1 MSNTMTLN
9 PAKKLRLRPSIL
21 TLFVILTLP
30 VFAAIVALSYVSNER
45 TARSNAYELAERFRI
60 DAIASIQS
68 VFAPIKSLVSSAA
81 AIGNEQPDFYS
92 DNRAMQ
98 YLLGITRYSET
109 ITSVFVGLEDAS
121 FRQARRIDSK
131 IKIQDLLPP
140 PETKFAY
147 RWIDA
152 PKQAKPVDHFR
163 FLDASEKEVGRSD
176 QATSY
181 DPRQRLWYRSAVQEG
196 VPMVSDPD
204 VFAALGLVGFTI
216 AAPFYRKGKLV
227 GVAAADITLDVL
239 SDYLSKHKISAGT
252 LSYVLDHQGRV
263 IANSER
269 TKTYANE
276 KGRVELQHITSLGN
290 KLPAIAFSLRE
301 GHGEKLYTFEHAGRQ
316 YFAGLSNMPPECG
329 KKWQLFFITPLDD
342 FTASFDRQIRYM
354 LLFGLIA
361 IALQMLVIYVLSK
374 VLSAPLEQLATKVT
388 KIQALGGEPLPL
400 LDSPI
405 REVAVLSKAIHTL
418 DSLVSSFAAFVPVGL
433 VRQLLD
439 TNQKLTIG
447 GHSRF
452 LTIFFSDLESFSTLS
467 EELPSQ
473 ELLLR
478 VSAYLEV
485 VTQSINQESGTVDK
499 FIGDGVM
506 AFWGAPVHLEDHAW
520 RACVA
525 ALRIQHGMKALNAR
539 WGAEGLK
546 PLNVRI
552 GIHSDAVLVGNIGSA
567 ERISYTAMGD
577 GVNVAARLEGTNK
590 EYGTLI
596 CVSHSVY
603 KEAGERLLMRPI
615 DDAAVKGRRRRIAI
629 YELMGAFGA
638 GPELEPSA
646 AAIRLC
652 KLTREAYAAM
662 SAGDP
667 ARAQQCYQAILGE
680 YPGDSV
686 ALTISAHLA
695 ATAAATAPGAAAQPT
710 AH

>member
-1 MSNTMTLN
+1 MNQDS
-9 PAKKLRLRPSIL
+9 AKKLRLRPSIL

-30 VFAAIVALSYVSNER
+30 VFAVMVAVSYVSNER
-45 TARSNAYELAERFRI
+45 IARANANALIERFRI
-60 DAIASIQS
+60 DAIDSIQN
-68 VFAPIKSLVSSAA
+68 VFASIKSLVASAA
-81 AIGNEQPDFYS
+81 AIGSEQPDFYS
-92 DNRAMQ
+92 DNRAVK
-98 YLLGITRYSET
+98 YLLGITRHSET
-109 ITSVFVGLEDAS
+109 VTSVYIGMEDAS
-121 FRQARRIDSK
+121 FRQARRIDPAV
-131 IKIQDLLPP
+131 KIQDKLPP
-140 PETKFAY
+140 AGSKFAY

-152 PKQAKPVDHFR
+152 PKKASPVDYFR
-163 FLDASEKEVGRSD
+163 FLDASDKEVGRSD

-181 DPRQRLWYRSAVQEG
+181 DPRQRLWYRSAVKEG

-204 VFAALGLVGFTI
+204 VFSTLEMIGFTI
-216 AAPFYRKGKLV
+216 AAPFYRNGQLA

-239 SDYLSKHKISAGT
+239 SEYLSQHKISPGT
-252 LSYVLDHQGRV
+252 LSYLLDHQGRV

-269 TKTYANE
+269 AKTYANDNG
-276 KGRVELQHITSLGN
+276 KADLQHITSLGN
-290 KLPAIAFSLRE
+290 KLPAIAFSSRQD
-301 GHGEKLYTFEHAGRQ
+301 HGEKLFTFVNADKQ
-316 YFAGLSNMPPECG
+316 YVAGLSNLPPQFG
-329 KKWQLFFITPLDD
+329 KKWQLFVITPLDD
-342 FTASFDRQIRYM
+342 FTREFDQQNRIL

-361 IALQMLVIYVLSK
+361 ISLQLLVIYILSK
-374 VLSAPLEQLATKVT
+374 VISVPLEQLAAKVT
-388 KIQALGGEPLPL
+388 KIQDLGGEPLPL
-400 LDSPI
+400 LESPI

-418 DSLVSSFAAFVPVGL
+418 DALVSSFAAFVPVGL

-439 TNQKLTIG
+439 SNQKLTIG

-485 VTQSINQESGTVDK
+485 VTKSVNQESGTVDK

-506 AFWGAPVHLEDHAW
+506 AFWGAPVHLDDHAW

-525 ALRIQHGMKALNAR
+525 ALRIQQGMKTLNAH
-539 WGAEGLK
+539 WVAEGLK

-577 GVNVAARLEGTNK
+577 GVNIAARLEGTNK

-603 KEAGERLLMRPI
+603 KEAGERLCMRPV
-615 DDAAVKGRRRRIAI
+615 DDAAVKGRRGHIAI
-629 YELMGAFGA
+629 YEVMGAYGA
-638 GPELEPSA
+638 GADLEPDA

-652 KLTREAYAAM
+652 KLTRDAYATLI
-662 SAGDP
+662 AGDSALALQRYNDILAEFP
-667 ARAQQCYQAILGE
+667 TDPVSLTLARRLAG
-680 YPGDSV
+680 
-686 ALTISAHLA
+686 SATH
-695 ATAAATAPGAAAQPT
+695 TTHDVP
-710 AH
+710 

>member
-1 MSNTMTLN
+1 MNQDS
-9 PAKKLRLRPSIL
+9 AKKLRLRPSIL

-30 VFAAIVALSYVSNER
+30 VFAVMVAVSYVSNER
-45 TARSNAYELAERFRI
+45 IARANANALIERFRI
-60 DAIASIQS
+60 DAIDSIQN
-68 VFAPIKSLVSSAA
+68 VFAPIKSLVASAA
-81 AIGNEQPDFYS
+81 AIGSEQPDFYS
-92 DNRAMQ
+92 DNRAVK

-109 ITSVFVGLEDAS
+109 VTSVFIVMEDAS
-121 FRQARRIDSK
+121 FRQARRIDPAV
-131 IKIQDLLPP
+131 KIQDKLPP
-140 PETKFAY
+140 TGSKFAY

-152 PKQAKPVDHFR
+152 PKKSPPVDRYR
-163 FLDASEKEVGRSD
+163 FLDASDKEVGRTD
-176 QATSY
+176 QVTSY
-181 DPRQRLWYRSAVQEG
+181 DPRQRLWYRSAVKEG

-204 VFAALGLVGFTI
+204 VFAALGLIGFTI
-216 AAPFYRKGKLV
+216 AAPFYRNGQIA

-239 SDYLSKHKISAGT
+239 SEYLSQHKISPGT
-252 LSYVLDHQGRV
+252 LSYLLDHQGRV

-269 TKTYANE
+269 AKTYVNDNG
-276 KGRVELQHITSLGN
+276 KVELQHITSLGN
-290 KLPAIAFSLRE
+290 KLPAIAFSSRQD
-301 GHGEKLYTFEHAGRQ
+301 HGEKLFTFVNADKQ
-316 YFAGLSNMPPECG
+316 YVAGLSNLPPQFG
-329 KKWQLFFITPLDD
+329 KKWQLFVITPLDD
-342 FTASFDRQIRYM
+342 FTREFDHKNRIL

-361 IALQMLVIYVLSK
+361 ISLQLLVIYILSK
-374 VLSAPLEQLATKVT
+374 VISAPLEQLATKVT
-388 KIQALGGEPLPL
+388 KIQDLGGEPLPL
-400 LDSPI
+400 LESPI

-418 DSLVSSFAAFVPVGL
+418 DALVSSFAAFVPVGL

-439 TNQKLTIG
+439 SNQKLAIG

-485 VTQSINQESGTVDK
+485 VTKSINQESGTVDK

-506 AFWGAPVHLEDHAW
+506 AFWGAPVHLDDHAW

-525 ALRIQHGMKALNAR
+525 ALRIQQGMKTLNAH
-539 WGAEGLK
+539 WVAEGLK

-577 GVNVAARLEGTNK
+577 GVNIAARLEGTNK

-603 KEAGERLLMRPI
+603 KEAGERLCMRPV
-615 DDAAVKGRRRRIAI
+615 DDAAVKGRRGHIAI
-629 YELMGAFGA
+629 YEVMGAYGA
-638 GPELEPSA
+638 GADLEPDA

-652 KLTREAYAAM
+652 KLTRDAYATLI
-662 SAGDP
+662 AGDS
-667 ARAQQCYQAILGE
+667 ALALQRYNDILAE
-680 YPGDSV
+680 FPTDPV
-686 ALTISAHLA
+686 ALTLARRLAGSANH
-695 ATAAATAPGAAAQPT
+695 ATHDVP
-710 AH
+710 

>member
-1 MSNTMTLN
+1 MNQDS
-9 PAKKLRLRPSIL
+9 AKKLRLRPSIL

-30 VFAAIVALSYVSNER
+30 VFAVMVAVSYVSNER
-45 TARSNAYELAERFRI
+45 IARANANALIERFRI
-60 DAIASIQS
+60 DAIDSIQN
-68 VFAPIKSLVSSAA
+68 VFAPIKSLVASAA
-81 AIGNEQPDFYS
+81 AIGSEQPDFYS
-92 DNRAMQ
+92 DNRAVK

-109 ITSVFVGLEDAS
+109 VTSVFIVMEDAS
-121 FRQARRIDSK
+121 FRQARRIDPAV
-131 IKIQDLLPP
+131 KIQDKLPP
-140 PETKFAY
+140 TGSKFAY

-152 PKQAKPVDHFR
+152 PKKSPPVDRYR
-163 FLDASEKEVGRSD
+163 FLDASDKEVGRTD
-176 QATSY
+176 QVTSY
-181 DPRQRLWYRSAVQEG
+181 DPRQRLWYRSAVKEG

-204 VFAALGLVGFTI
+204 VFAALGLIGFTI
-216 AAPFYRKGKLV
+216 AAPFYRNGQIA

-239 SDYLSKHKISAGT
+239 SEYLSQHKISPGT
-252 LSYVLDHQGRV
+252 LSYLLDHQGRV

-269 TKTYANE
+269 AKTYANDNG
-276 KGRVELQHITSLGN
+276 KVELQHITSLGN
-290 KLPAIAFSLRE
+290 KLPAIAFSSRQD
-301 GHGEKLYTFEHAGRQ
+301 HGEKLFTFVNADKQ
-316 YFAGLSNMPPECG
+316 YVAGLSNLPPQFG
-329 KKWQLFFITPLDD
+329 KKWQLFVITPLDD
-342 FTASFDRQIRYM
+342 FTREFDHKNRIL

-361 IALQMLVIYVLSK
+361 ISLQLLVIYILSK
-374 VLSAPLEQLATKVT
+374 VISAPLEQLATKVT
-388 KIQALGGEPLPL
+388 KIQDLGGEPLPL
-400 LDSPI
+400 LESPI

-418 DSLVSSFAAFVPVGL
+418 DALVSSFAAFVPVGL

-439 TNQKLTIG
+439 SNQKLAIG

-485 VTQSINQESGTVDK
+485 VTKSINQESGTVDK

-506 AFWGAPVHLEDHAW
+506 AFWGAPVHLDDHAW

-525 ALRIQHGMKALNAR
+525 ALRIQQGMKTLNAH
-539 WGAEGLK
+539 WVAEGLK

-577 GVNVAARLEGTNK
+577 GVNIAARLEGTNK

-603 KEAGERLLMRPI
+603 KEAGERLCMRPV
-615 DDAAVKGRRRRIAI
+615 DDAAVKGRRGHIAI
-629 YELMGAFGA
+629 YEVMGAYGA
-638 GPELEPSA
+638 GADLEPDA

-652 KLTREAYAAM
+652 KLTRDAYATLI
-662 SAGDP
+662 AGDS
-667 ARAQQCYQAILGE
+667 ALALQRYNDILAE
-680 YPGDSV
+680 FPTDPV
-686 ALTISAHLA
+686 ALTLARRLAGSANH
-695 ATAAATAPGAAAQPT
+695 ATHDVP
-710 AH
+710 

>member
-1 MSNTMTLN
+1 MILGS
-9 PAKKLRLRPSIL
+9 AKKLRLRPSIL
-21 TLFVILTLP
+21 TLFVLLTLP
-30 VFAAIVALSYVSNER
+30 VFAAMVIVSYVSNER
-45 TARSNAYELAERFRI
+45 IARANAHELAERFRV
-60 DAIASIQS
+60 DAIASIQN

-81 AIGNEQPDFYS
+81 AIGNEQPEFYS

-109 ITSVFVGLEDAS
+109 ITSVFIGLEDAS
-121 FRQARRIDSK
+121 FRQARRIDPA
-131 IKIQDLLPP
+131 IKIQNQLPP
-140 PETKFAY
+140 PGTRFAY

-152 PKQAKPVDHFR
+152 PKKTPAIDRFR
-163 FLDASEKEVGRSD
+163 FLDASEKEIGQSED
-176 QATSY
+176 ATSY
-181 DPRQRLWYRSAVQEG
+181 DPRQRLWYRAAVAEG
-196 VPMVSDPD
+196 RPMVSDPD

-216 AAPFYRKGKLV
+216 AAPFYRNGKLA

-239 SDYLSKHKISAGT
+239 SQYLSQHKISPGT

-269 TKTYANE
+269 TKTYSNE
-276 KGRVELQHITSLGN
+276 KGKVELQHITSVGG
-290 KLPAIAFSLRE
+290 KLTAIAFGSRD
-301 GHGEKLYTFEHAGRQ
+301 GHGEKLYMFEHSGKQ
-316 YFAGLSNMPPECG
+316 YVAGLSNLPPEFG
-329 KKWQLFFITPLDD
+329 KKWQLFFITPLED
-342 FTASFDRQIRYM
+342 FTSAFDRQNQFL

-361 IALQMLVIYVLSK
+361 ISLQLLVIYILSK
-374 VLSAPLEQLATKVT
+374 VISAPLEQLATQVT
-388 KIQALGGEPLPL
+388 KIQELGAGAPMPV

-405 REVAVLSKAIHTL
+405 REVSVLSNAIHTL
-418 DSLVSSFAAFVPVGL
+418 DSLVRSFAAFVPVGL

-439 TNQKLTIG
+439 TKEALAIG

-478 VSAYLEV
+478 VSAYLEL
-485 VTQSINQESGTVDK
+485 VTQSINQERGTVDK

-506 AFWGAPVHLEDHAW
+506 AFWGAPAQMEDHAW

-525 ALRIQHGMKALNAR
+525 ALRIQVGMKALNAK
-539 WGAEGLK
+539 WVAQGLK

-552 GIHSDAVLVGNIGSA
+552 GIHSDAVLVGNIGSV

-603 KEAGERLLMRPI
+603 KEAGERLCMRPI
-615 DDAAVKGRRRRIAI
+615 DDAVVKGRRRKIAI
-629 YELMGAFGA
+629 YELMGAMGA
-638 GPELEPSA
+638 SPELEPGA
-646 AAIRLC
+646 ATLRLC
-652 KLTREAYAAM
+652 KLTREAYAALNGGN
-662 SAGDP
+662 SEL
-667 ARAQQCYQAILGE
+667 AQQRYQEILTE
-680 YPGDSV
+680 YPGDAV
-686 ALTISAHLA
+686 AQSMLA
-695 ATAAATAPGAAAQPT
+695 RLASPAAAAQPA

>member
-1 MSNTMTLN
+1 MNQDS
-9 PAKKLRLRPSIL
+9 AKKLRLRPSIL

-30 VFAAIVALSYVSNER
+30 VFAVMVAVSYVSNER
-45 TARSNAYELAERFRI
+45 IARANANALIERFRI
-60 DAIASIQS
+60 DAIDSIQN
-68 VFAPIKSLVSSAA
+68 VFAPIKSLVASAA
-81 AIGNEQPDFYS
+81 AIGSEQPDFYS
-92 DNRAMQ
+92 DNRAVK

-109 ITSVFVGLEDAS
+109 VTSVFIVMEDAS
-121 FRQARRIDSK
+121 FRQARRIDPAV
-131 IKIQDLLPP
+131 KIQDKLPP
-140 PETKFAY
+140 TGSKFAY

-152 PKQAKPVDHFR
+152 PKKSPPVDRYR
-163 FLDASEKEVGRSD
+163 FLDASDKEVGRTD
-176 QATSY
+176 QVTSY
-181 DPRQRLWYRSAVQEG
+181 DPRQRLWYRSAVKEG

-204 VFAALGLVGFTI
+204 VFAALGLIGFTI
-216 AAPFYRKGKLV
+216 AAPFYRNGQMA

-239 SDYLSKHKISAGT
+239 SEYLSQHKISPGT
-252 LSYVLDHQGRV
+252 LSYLLDHQGRV

-269 TKTYANE
+269 AKTYANDNG
-276 KGRVELQHITSLGN
+276 KVELQHITSLGN
-290 KLPAIAFSLRE
+290 KLPAIAFSSRQD
-301 GHGEKLYTFEHAGRQ
+301 HGEKLFTFVNADKQ
-316 YFAGLSNMPPECG
+316 YVAGLSNLPPQFG
-329 KKWQLFFITPLDD
+329 KKWQLFVITPLDD
-342 FTASFDRQIRYM
+342 FTREFDHKNRIL

-361 IALQMLVIYVLSK
+361 ISLQLLVIYILSK
-374 VLSAPLEQLATKVT
+374 VISAPLEQLATKVT
-388 KIQALGGEPLPL
+388 KIQDLGGEPLPL
-400 LDSPI
+400 LESPI

-418 DSLVSSFAAFVPVGL
+418 DALVSSFAAFVPVGL

-439 TNQKLTIG
+439 SNQKLAIG

-485 VTQSINQESGTVDK
+485 VTKSINQESGTVDK

-506 AFWGAPVHLEDHAW
+506 AFWGAPVHLDDHAW

-525 ALRIQHGMKALNAR
+525 ALRIQQGMKTLNAH
-539 WGAEGLK
+539 WVAEGLK

-577 GVNVAARLEGTNK
+577 GVNIAARLEGTNK

-603 KEAGERLLMRPI
+603 KEAGERLCMRPV
-615 DDAAVKGRRRRIAI
+615 DDAAVKGRRGHIAI
-629 YELMGAFGA
+629 YEVMGAYGA
-638 GPELEPSA
+638 GADLEPDA

-652 KLTREAYAAM
+652 KLTRDAYATLI
-662 SAGDP
+662 AGDS
-667 ARAQQCYQAILGE
+667 ALALQRYNDILAE
-680 YPGDSV
+680 FPTDPV
-686 ALTISAHLA
+686 ALTLARRLAGSANH
-695 ATAAATAPGAAAQPT
+695 ATHDVP
-710 AH
+710 